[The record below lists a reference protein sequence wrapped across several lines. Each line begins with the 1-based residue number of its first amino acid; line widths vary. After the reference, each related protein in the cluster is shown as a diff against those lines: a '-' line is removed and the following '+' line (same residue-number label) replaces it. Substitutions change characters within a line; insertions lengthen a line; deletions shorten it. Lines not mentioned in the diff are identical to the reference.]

1 MMTESNSEMDMQR
14 KRFRPEIEGL
24 RIVAALLVAIY
35 HIWMQRVSGGVDVF
49 FLVSGFLITA
59 SLLSKVRKD
68 GTVNF
73 FDFILG
79 LAKRL
84 FPAAFTVLLTVI
96 ITSYFILPET
106 QWTQTIKEVFASIF
120 YYENWQLALSNTNY
134 LDQTNEKS
142 PVQHFWAMSIQGQFY
157 VIWFFIIMAAL
168 WTSQKLKREIKKTLF
183 VILTLLTVASFG
195 YSIYLTEVNQP
206 WAYFDTRTRV
216 WEFALG
222 GLLFLFITRIKLP
235 ALMSGLAG
243 WLGLIALVS
252 CGLLLDVGGRFP
264 GYVALWPVVAAILVL
279 SAGENPTRFGVEKF
293 LGSRPMRKLGGYSY
307 GLYLWHWP
315 IVAFYYAVMNT
326 KEIPVIHG
334 ILIILVS
341 FVLSWIVTNVVEKP
355 IRSIKGKK
363 NYRPK
368 VAAALLIMAIP
379 VFIANTVW
387 SSSIK
392 ENIAESTMASAQD
405 FPGAM
410 AVENDMDI
418 FYDRNTPLL
427 PNPTNLESDVANTY
441 EIGCHHEDGQQ
452 DLPVCEYGD
461 LENPKYEVI
470 LVGGSH
476 VVPWLGTL
484 ETFAE
489 EENIKIYNITK
500 ISCRFNGEGV
510 GEEMSPD
517 CRRWNQMAKEK
528 VIELQADLIIV
539 NTDVGTPTVPE
550 VEPERVELYRELETH
565 GIEIFGIRN
574 NPRPLFDMNLCAN
587 PKNIDHEECVISA
600 EEYVPQP
607 SKWSKVENKPSN
619 VTEYDYSEYFCP
631 DGSCPAIIGKRIVYF
646 DGFHM
651 SNSYAESLG
660 PFVKEDLVE
669 KLESM
674 EK

>member
-1 MMTESNSEMDMQR
+1 MMKSNSELDLQK

-49 FLVSGFLITA
+49 FVVSGFLITA
-59 SLLSKVRKD
+59 SLLSKVDKD

-84 FPAAFTVLLTVI
+84 FPAAFTVLLSIVI
-96 ITSYFILPET
+96 ASYFILPEV
-106 QWTQTIKEVFASIF
+106 QWIQTIKEVFASIF
-120 YYENWQLALSNTNY
+120 YYENWQLAMTNTDY
-134 LDQTNEKS
+134 LDQTNAKS

-157 VIWFFIIMAAL
+157 VIWFFIIMIAL
-168 WTSQKLKREIKKTLF
+168 WTSQRLKREIRKTLF
-183 VILTLLTVASFG
+183 VILTALTLISFG

-222 GLLFLFITRIKLP
+222 GLLFLFITRIRLP
-235 ALMSGLAG
+235 FWMSGVAG

-279 SAGENPTRFGVEKF
+279 AAGENPTRFGVEKF

-315 IVAFYYAVMNT
+315 IVAFYYVVMGT
-326 KEIPVIHG
+326 TEIPVIHG

-341 FVLSWIVTNVVEKP
+341 FGLSWMVTNIIEKP
-355 IRSIKGKK
+355 IRGIKGKR

-368 VAAALLIMAIP
+368 VATALLMMAVP
-379 VFIANTVW
+379 VLVANTVW
-387 SSSIK
+387 SSSI
-392 ENIAESTMASAQD
+392 NNDINESTKASAQD

-410 AVENDMDI
+410 AIEKGLELS
-418 FYDRNTPLL
+418 YDRNTELQPS
-427 PNPTNLESDVANTY
+427 PANLDGDVADTY
-441 EIGCHHEDGQQ
+441 EIGCHHEEGQA
-452 DLPVCEYGD
+452 DLPVCEYGE
-461 LENPKYEVI
+461 LENPQYEVI

-484 ETFAE
+484 NTFAE
-489 EENIKIYNITK
+489 EEDIKIYNITK

-510 GEEMSPD
+510 GEEMAPD
-517 CRRWNQMAKEK
+517 CRDWNQMAKEK
-528 VIELQADLIIV
+528 VIELDADLIIT
-539 NTDVGTPTVPE
+539 NTDLGTPANPE
-550 VEPERVELYRELETH
+550 VEPERVELYRELEAH
-565 GIEIFGIRN
+565 DVEIFGIRN
-574 NPRPLFDMNLCAN
+574 NPRPLFDMSLCADPRN
-587 PKNIDHEECVISA
+587 ADNEECMVSA
-600 EEYVPQP
+600 DEYVPQP
-607 SKWSKVENKPSN
+607 SKWSRVEDKPSN

-631 DGSCPAIIGKRIVYF
+631 DGSCPAIIGNTIVYF

-651 SNSYAESLG
+651 SNSYAESMG
-660 PFVKEDLVE
+660 PIIREDLME
-669 KLESM
+669 KLESL
-674 EK
+674 E

>member
-1 MMTESNSEMDMQR
+1 MGKSDAGLDIQD

-24 RIVAALLVAIY
+24 RIVAALLVAVY

-49 FLVSGFLITA
+49 FVVSGFLITA
-59 SLLSKVRKD
+59 SLLSKAAED

-73 FDFILG
+73 LEYMMG

-84 FPAAFTVLLTVI
+84 FPAAFTVLLTII

-106 QWTQTIKEVFASIF
+106 QWTQTIREVFASAL
-120 YYENWQLALSNTNY
+120 YYENWQLALSNTDY

-157 VIWFFIIMAAL
+157 LIWFFVIMGAL
-168 WTSQKLKREIKKTLF
+168 WIGQILKKESRKTLF
-183 VILTLLTVASFG
+183 ITLAMLSAISFAF
-195 YSIYLTEVNQP
+195 SIYLTSLNQP

-216 WEFALG
+216 WEFAAG
-222 GLLFLFITRIKLP
+222 GLLFLFISRIRIP
-235 ALMSGLAG
+235 AHLSGILGWAGLA
-243 WLGLIALVS
+243 ALVS

-264 GYVALWPVVAAILVL
+264 GYIALWPVAAAILVL
-279 SAGENPTRFGVEKF
+279 VAGENPTRFGVEKF
-293 LGSRPMRKLGGYSY
+293 LGSKPMRKLGGYSY

-315 IVAFYYAVMNT
+315 IVAFYYVVRGT
-326 KEIPVIHG
+326 RDIPIVHG

-341 FVLSWIVTNVVEKP
+341 FALSWAVTTVVEGP
-355 IRSIKGKK
+355 IRKMKVK
-363 NYRPK
+363 RNHHPK
-368 VAAALLIMAIP
+368 VASALLVLAAP
-379 VFIANTVW
+379 VIIANTLW
-387 SSSIK
+387 NGALQDSI
-392 ENIAESTMASAQD
+392 ARSATASVHD

-410 AVENDMDI
+410 AVAEDMDI
-418 FYDRNTPLL
+418 SYDSNTPLL
-427 PNPTNLESDVANTY
+427 PSPANLEIDVADSY
-441 EIGCHHEDGQQ
+441 EIGCHHEEGQEE
-452 DLPVCEYGD
+452 LPVCEYGD
-461 LENPKYEVI
+461 TEDPEYEVV

-484 ETFAE
+484 ETFVE
-489 EENIKIYNITK
+489 EEGIKIYNITK

-517 CRRWNQMAKEK
+517 CRDWNQMAKEK
-528 VIELQADLIIV
+528 VIELQADLTIV

-550 VEPERVELYRELETH
+550 VEPERMELYRELEAE

-574 NPRPLFDMNLCAN
+574 NPRPLFDMNRCAD
-587 PKNIDHEECVISA
+587 PKHIDDDQCIISA

-607 SKWSKVENKPSN
+607 SKWDRVEDKPSN

-631 DGSCPAIIGKRIVYF
+631 DGICPAIIGKTIVYF

-660 PFVKEDLVE
+660 PILKDDLMA
-669 KLESM
+669 KLEDV
-674 EK
+674 E